1 MKIRQIKD
9 DDYDAD
15 DYSMNMNAYL
25 HVLET

>member
-9 DDYDAD
+9 NDYDDD